1 MSFSVCVCLLLVA
14 AARMGWRKQG
24 SQGRGLESSI
34 QAQMYLAIV
43 LKTRPGLA
51 LGLRPEVNQ
60 QSVHNKNKKKKNAS
74 NYQVLRPLVADNS
87 NPKILLLWDRH
98 RVIEERKKEGR
109 RDEDTSRDV
118 SFNKSLEANL
128 GGGKSCRRQ

>member
-1 MSFSVCVCLLLVA
+1 M
-14 AARMGWRKQG
+14 
-24 SQGRGLESSI
+24 E
-34 QAQMYLAIV
+34 QA
-43 LKTRPGLA
+43 
-51 LGLRPEVNQ
+51 PEVNQ
-60 QSVHNKNKKKKNAS
+60 QSVHNKNNKKKNAS
-74 NYQVLRPLVADNS
+74 NYQVLRPLVADNN

-128 GGGKSCRRQ
+128 GGGKSSRRQ